1 MRKFASLLAV
11 LMLFNALA
19 FGQTRTVS
27 GQVRDDK
34 NEGVPFATI
43 TETGSTNR
51 AKADANGFFS
61 IKIKGGSSITV
72 TGAGFEAKT
81 LTPAS
86 NSIQV
91 TLASKDEQL
100 KEVVVTT
107 ALGVKRRPKETGYA
121 NTTIKNEQFSVG
133 RPTNIAQALS
143 GKVAGLQILNTSASV
158 NATPR
163 IVLRGNRSISGNN
176 QALIVL
182 DGVPVPSNTVNYLNP
197 NDIESVTTLKGGQA
211 AALYGSDGVNGVIV
225 INTKKGGGKPQVSY
239 THTSNLESVAYL
251 PKFNKTHG
259 MGSHY
264 GSTQKENYR
273 PFENQ
278 QYGDPYDGSIRQVG
292 RVLEDGSVLTIP
304 YQNNDKNREAFWN
317 TGNTMQN
324 DISVSGGDANSSYY
338 LSFQDVRTN
347 GIVPKDEYSRDALR
361 MNASKTYGKFK
372 TSFDATYT
380 VDRAQRTTT
389 DFYFWALNA
398 AGAIPTGEL
407 KDWQNNKFASPNG
420 YYNDYYD
427 NPWFLLD
434 NNRNDTRNSYFNA
447 NLTLNLKPTSWLD
460 FTYRL
465 GTAITNS
472 FGKSWTG
479 KFAFT
484 NYAKNLAKTFDPQYN
499 DYDGVFRARNDYLGA
514 VSDGASYGNRINS
527 DFFVTLDKDF
537 GDFSTKLILGN
548 NVQVRR
554 SKSLSVS
561 SSNIVVPNIYN
572 VSNRAGELGGGE
584 SSDEIHKV
592 GNFADLTVGFKDWV
606 FVHGVFRYDQSSVF
620 YKAGR
625 PKDFYSYPYY
635 GGDVSLI
642 LTEAIPSIK
651 SDVLNYLKLRGGWNR
666 NGNDNL
672 GAYGLDPTAGNGGG
686 FPYGNTV
693 GLTINNTL
701 PDPLLQPEFVLT
713 TELGFEASLWKN
725 RINIDASFYSQDA
738 NNQILDVA
746 LSSTTGYTVNRRNA
760 ARVDNKGMEW
770 EVRANIIKKKDFTL
784 DINANYTY
792 YKNRVKELYG
802 DLQNVLVQSNGRVAF
817 VYAEVGSPFPLLRTT
832 QWMRDPASGSV
843 VIDANDGW
851 PLMDPDLKKAGTT
864 APKHQVGVGFRAT
877 YKMLTLAANAEYR
890 GGAVVYH
897 DIGEDMGFT
906 GSGAITTQYNREQF
920 IFPNSVYFDGT
931 KYVPNTTIPV
941 ENTIAI
947 YSGWGDY
954 SFSRSIL
961 FNGEIFTSS
970 ADFWK
975 LRDVSLSL
983 EFPQKWIKSVKAIK
997 GASISIFGR
1006 NLITL
1011 LPDDNWYTDPEFSQT
1026 NGNGQGINNSLN
1038 TPPVKQYGAT
1048 LSVKF

>member
-1 MRKFASLLAV
+1 MRKLASLLAMLV
-11 LMLFNALA
+11 LSCALA
-19 FGQTRTVS
+19 YGQTRTVS

-34 NEGVPFATI
+34 NEGVSFATI
-43 TETGSTNR
+43 TETGTTNR
-51 AKADANGFFS
+51 TKADANGIFS
-61 IKIKGGSSITV
+61 IKIKDGSSITV
-72 TGAGFEAKT
+72 SGSGFEPKT

-86 NSIQV
+86 NSVQV
-91 TLASKDEQL
+91 TLTLKDEQL

-121 NTTIKNEQFSVG
+121 NTTVKNEQFSVG

-158 NATPR
+158 NASPR

-182 DGVPVPSNTVNYLNP
+182 DGVPVPQNTINYLNP

-225 INTKKGGGKPQVSY
+225 INTKKGGGKPQVSFS
-239 THTSNLESVAYL
+239 HTSNLESVAYL
-251 PKFNKTHG
+251 PKFNTTHG

-264 GSTQKENYR
+264 GSTQAENYR

-278 QYGDPYDGSIRQVG
+278 QYGDPYDGSIRQIG

-324 DISVSGGDANSSYY
+324 DISISGGDANSSYY

-361 MNASKTYGKFK
+361 MNASRTYGKFK

-380 VDRAQRTTT
+380 IDRSQRTTT
-389 DFYFWALNA
+389 DFYFFALNA
-398 AGAIPTGEL
+398 AGAIPIGEL
-407 KDWQNNKFASPNG
+407 KDWKNNKFASPNG

-427 NPWFLLD
+427 NPWFYLD
-434 NNRNDTRNSYFNA
+434 NNRNDTRNSYFNG

-460 FTYRL
+460 LTYRV

-472 FGKSWTG
+472 FGKSRTG
-479 KFAFT
+479 KFAFS

-499 DYDGVFRARNDYLGA
+499 DYDGIFRARNDVLGS
-514 VSDGASYGNRINS
+514 VGDGASYGNRINS
-527 DFFVTLDKDF
+527 DFFATFDKEF
-537 GDFSTKLILGN
+537 GDFSAKLIVGN

-554 SKSLSVS
+554 SKNINVS

-584 SSDEIHKV
+584 SNEEIHKV
-592 GNFADLTVGFKDWV
+592 GNFGDLTVGYKDWV

-620 YKAGR
+620 YKDGR

-642 LTEAIPSIK
+642 LTEAMPSIK

-672 GAYGLDPTAGNGGG
+672 GAYGLDATASNGGG

-693 GLTINNTL
+693 GLTINNVL

-760 ARVDNKGMEW
+760 ARVDNKGMEV
-770 EVRANIIKKKDFTL
+770 ETRVNVLRMKDWTL

-832 QWMRDPASGSV
+832 QWERDPATGSIIV
-843 VIDANDGW
+843 DPLDGW
-851 PLMDPDLKKAGTT
+851 PVMDQDLKNAGTT
-864 APKHQVGVGFRAT
+864 SPKHQLGLGFKAS

-906 GSGAITTQYNREQF
+906 GSGAITTVYNREQF

-941 ENTIAI
+941 ANDIAI

-954 SFSRSIL
+954 SFSRGIL

-975 LRDVSLSL
+975 LRDVSLSF
-983 EFPQKWIKSVKAIK
+983 EFPQKLFKSVKAIK
-997 GASISIFGR
+997 GATFSIFGR

-1038 TPPVKQYGAT
+1038 TPPVRQYGAT
-1048 LSVKF
+1048 LNVKF